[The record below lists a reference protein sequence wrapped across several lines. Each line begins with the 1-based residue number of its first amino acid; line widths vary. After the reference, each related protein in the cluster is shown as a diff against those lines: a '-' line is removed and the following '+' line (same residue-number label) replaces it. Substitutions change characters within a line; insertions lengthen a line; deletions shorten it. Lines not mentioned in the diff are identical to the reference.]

1 MREGNGQARALTGAD
16 QDKVTEQILDLL
28 PSDGTPVLNRIMRA
42 MASRRLGYA
51 LSAEDYFAAR
61 DRLLKQGRV
70 GRERGQ
76 GGKLFLLT
84 APVEPQVQTP
94 PSTELISE
102 AQLMPALEAFLQ
114 GTFTRDMDLPAGST
128 AIVQD
133 ISRIGPATGQW
144 MRPDFV
150 LVSIMR
156 FQYLPGVQ
164 VDVHSFELK
173 AENGGSVLA
182 VHEALAQTRFT
193 HFGHLVWHL
202 PVESKA
208 RARLPEVEAQCE
220 EHGIGLILM
229 TQAAGQGG
237 FEVLLEPERKAT
249 SAKVVDGFL
258 ESRLVEKNRKRIA
271 KALGREGP

>member
-1 MREGNGQARALTGAD
+1 MAGSG
-16 QDKVTEQILDLL
+16 QDKILEQILDLL
-28 PSDGTPVLNRIMRA
+28 PTDGTPVLNRVMRA
-42 MASRRLGYA
+42 MVSRRLGHT
-51 LSAEDYFAAR
+51 LSTEDYFAAR

-84 APVEPQVQTP
+84 TP
-94 PSTELISE
+94 PGAEAASSVVPAAEAITE
-102 AQLMPALEAFLQ
+102 AQLMPALDAFLT
-114 GTFTRDMDLPAGST
+114 GTFTRDMDLPSGSLT
-128 AIVQD
+128 IVQD
-133 ISRIGPATGQW
+133 TSRIGPATGRW

-156 FQYLPGVQ
+156 FQYLPGLQ

-173 AENGGSVLA
+173 TENGGSVLA

-202 PVESKA
+202 PQESRA

-220 EHGIGLILM
+220 EHGVGLILILDPAD
-229 TQAAGQGG
+229 TLAG
-237 FEVLLEPERKAT
+237 FEVRLDPRHRQTELRE
-249 SAKVVDGFL
+249 VDGFL
-258 ESRLVEKNRKRIA
+258 ESRLTPPNKKTLQH
-271 KALGREGP
+271 ALGREGR